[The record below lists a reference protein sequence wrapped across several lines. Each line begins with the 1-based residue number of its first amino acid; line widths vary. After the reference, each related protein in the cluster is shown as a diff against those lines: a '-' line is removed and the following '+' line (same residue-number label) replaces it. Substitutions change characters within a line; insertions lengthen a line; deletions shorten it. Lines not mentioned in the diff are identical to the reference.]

1 MHEQKFKVRNMESG
15 LCLDTMGITS
25 GNRVQAISCHHLGGN
40 QVSVIDLLMDG
51 WMDGWID
58 GRMDE

>member
-15 LCLDTMGITS
+15 LCLDTMGTTS
-25 GNRVQAISCHHLGGN
+25 GNRVQAIPCHHLGGN
-40 QVSVIDLLMDG
+40 QVSVIDG